1 MEVISCRAESRDGEY
16 IGGSDPTSLI
26 TPIKT
31 MTTIKTIAAASASL
45 AAGATLMTVAG
56 PAAQANPYNT
66 LAVPA
71 AVIQS
76 PLVVVALMVVDSSLA
91 VTARTTA
98 TGPHGKHAAIAS
110 TTPKPN

>member
-1 MEVISCRAESRDGEY
+1 M
-16 IGGSDPTSLI
+16 
-26 TPIKT
+26 T
-31 MTTIKTIAAASASL
+31 MIKTIAAAAASL

-56 PAAQANPYNT
+56 LLHKPIPTTA

-76 PLVVVALMVVDSSLA
+76 PLVVVALMAVDSSLA
-91 VTARTTA
+91 VIAETTA